1 MATGSRMI
9 VSLAATVAVA
19 AVVVAAASTVI
30 AGRSEPPP
38 PPPAQPPRQTLMW
51 SPGACVS
58 RDGAR
63 FALTRCVKG
72 EAEVLTL
79 AADPPGRGQC
89 PDDTDEV
96 VRVGQGRTACVRA
109 FLEPHPGRAGA
120 GGGVLRAGDCVAL
133 DGRERPCTSSSWYGR
148 AVAITGEADGCPAAT
163 LDALALRDGVVC
175 LGRGGDVLAKG
186 MCVARPGK
194 GVVMRSAIAGVP
206 CASPRA
212 WARVTSLET
221 SARDCPEG
229 SDRYLRARGAFR
241 PVTCLHLV
249 SK

>member
-1 MATGSRMI
+1 MATGSRLI
-9 VSLAATVAVA
+9 VSLAATVGVA
-19 AVVVAAASTVI
+19 AVVVAAAGTVI

-38 PPPAQPPRQTLMW
+38 TPAQAPRQTLMW

-63 FALTRCVKG
+63 FALAPCVRG

-96 VRVGQGRTACVRA
+96 VRVGRGRTACVRA
-109 FLEPHPGRAGA
+109 FLEPHRGRAGA

-133 DGRERPCTSSSWYGR
+133 DGRERPCSSPGWYGR
-148 AVAITGEADGCPAAT
+148 AVAITGVSGGCPAGT
-163 LDALALRDGVVC
+163 LDALTLRDGVVC
-175 LGRGGDVLAKG
+175 LGRGGGVLAEG
-186 MCVARPGK
+186 MCVARPGR

-206 CASPRA
+206 CSSARA

-221 SARDCPEG
+221 SARGCPRG